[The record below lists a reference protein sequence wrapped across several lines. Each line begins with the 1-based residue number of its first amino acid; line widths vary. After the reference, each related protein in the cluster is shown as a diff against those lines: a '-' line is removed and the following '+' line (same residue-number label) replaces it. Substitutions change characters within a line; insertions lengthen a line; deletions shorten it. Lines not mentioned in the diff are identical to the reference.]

1 MNKIQFDRTSF
12 DGSNI
17 TLRDIEVWYDKD
29 NELSD
34 KNIKKEMEGIHHEQ
48 EKVNTLLQEIT
59 NNIHSI
65 LLLSPVEL
73 EKWAVKIDNE
83 YPNVFSKRSANN
95 RIVSTELGKQVLKA
109 FNYDNYRKNKLVDLA
124 KKLNVKSCPYCNMH
138 YTLYAEEG
146 ATRTDQLAR
155 FQFDHFFSK
164 NKYPM
169 LSMSLYNLIPSC
181 ALCNQGKSDK
191 RLPLSFH
198 PYYSDICKQFKFE
211 LDNPIGLY
219 SGQKI
224 SDHIDVN
231 IVATSFNQSEV
242 DEFAQTFHLKAL
254 YQRHGDIAQEI
265 FDKAYEYP
273 YYSHPENFKWLSNRS
288 TDYIKR
294 LWMGTYPDEKD
305 IEKRPMTKFIQD
317 LWEQAV
323 RNKLPVETVK

>member
-17 TLRDIEVWYDKD
+17 TLKDIEVWYDEGDK
-29 NELSD
+29 LSNKIKEGLKKIHRKRKKKEFILRKIE
-34 KNIKKEMEGIHHEQ
+34 KNIHG
-48 EKVNTLLQEIT
+48 
-59 NNIHSI
+59 I
-65 LLLSPVEL
+65 LLLSPKEL
-73 EKWAVKIDNE
+73 EDWVDKIDKH
-83 YPNVFSKRSANN
+83 YPNVFTKYSDNN
-95 RIVSTELGKQVLKA
+95 KIESTELGKQVLDA
-109 FNYDNYRKNKLVDLA
+109 FNYENYRKNKLVDLA

-146 ATRTDQLAR
+146 AKRSEQLAR

-181 ALCNQGKSDK
+181 AVCNQGKSDK
-191 RLPLSFH
+191 RLSLLFH
-198 PYYSDICKQFKFE
+198 PYYSYICKQFKFE

-219 SGQKI
+219 SGRKI

-231 IVATSFNQSEV
+231 LVATGSNQSEL
-242 DEFAQTFHLKAL
+242 DEFVQTFHLKAL

-273 YYSHPENFKWLSNRS
+273 YYSHPENFRWLSNRS
-288 TDYIKR
+288 ADYIKR

-323 RNKLPVETVK
+323 RNKLPVEIVK